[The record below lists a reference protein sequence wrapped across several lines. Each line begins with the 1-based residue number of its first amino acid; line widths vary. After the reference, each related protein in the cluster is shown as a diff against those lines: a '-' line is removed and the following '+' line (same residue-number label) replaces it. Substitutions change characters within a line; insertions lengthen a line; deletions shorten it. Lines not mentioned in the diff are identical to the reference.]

1 MQEYREEYKKK
12 SKADCKNDY
21 KNDWIP
27 VSTPEEQGIPSIAIV
42 HFLEQIRARDLEL
55 TVSRIIRNGSHM
67 HQCGGS
73 TLSLGQLSPD
83 LFSGEGDRGDSH
95 VVRNPGRIFSDG
107 RSCDSTA
114 SVGVDS
120 G

>member
-42 HFLEQIRARDLEL
+42 HFLSRSGRAIWSF
-55 TVSRIIRNGSHM
+55 TVSR
-67 HQCGGS
+67 
-73 TLSLGQLSPD
+73 
-83 LFSGEGDRGDSH
+83 
-95 VVRNPGRIFSDG
+95 
-107 RSCDSTA
+107 
-114 SVGVDS
+114 
-120 G
+120 

>member
-55 TVSRIIRNGSHM
+55 HSLQVIRNGSL
-67 HQCGGS
+67 CINAVAAPYRWDSFTGS
-73 TLSLGQLSPD
+73 FQRR
-83 LFSGEGDRGDSH
+83 RGSWRQPCCSQSRKD
-95 VVRNPGRIFSDG
+95 IF
-107 RSCDSTA
+107 RWTIL
-114 SVGVDS
+114 
-120 G
+120 

>member
-55 TVSRIIRNGSHM
+55 HSLQVIRNGIPMASMRWQHLIA
-67 HQCGGS
+67 GTAFTGS
-73 TLSLGQLSPD
+73 FQRR
-83 LFSGEGDRGDSH
+83 RGSWRQPCCSQSRKD
-95 VVRNPGRIFSDG
+95 IF
-107 RSCDSTA
+107 RWTIL
-114 SVGVDS
+114 
-120 G
+120 